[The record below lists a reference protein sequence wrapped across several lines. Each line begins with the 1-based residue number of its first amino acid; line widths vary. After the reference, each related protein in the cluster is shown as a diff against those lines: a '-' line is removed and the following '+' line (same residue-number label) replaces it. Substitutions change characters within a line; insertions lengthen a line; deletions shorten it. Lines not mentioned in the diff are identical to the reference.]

1 MNGRSFC
8 KYFQISTRHDV
19 LTEIICWFCR
29 SSLTSFVFL
38 LFLDIKLLRE
48 NMVDFHDTF
57 CLLQMSF
64 EDFECL
70 LDLVKP
76 LSLPVVDEMLKPF
89 LAMDTAWY
97 FNLWT

>member
-1 MNGRSFC
+1 
-8 KYFQISTRHDV
+8 
-19 LTEIICWFCR
+19 
-29 SSLTSFVFL
+29 
-38 LFLDIKLLRE
+38 
-48 NMVDFHDTF
+48 MVDFHDTF